1 MARNKLPKWAIKQA
15 GGINKK
21 AWRLA
26 RRGRKSTRKGQV
38 RKTARRAFT
47 RRNNPTRKR
56 TMRKSKNLNVNVVE
70 LGGGLVLAD
79 QILGTKG
86 MSDLFSGNFR
96 GAVTTAAQRFRT
108 KSTQED
114 LIKTGLGI
122 VVIKAAAKSLGE
134 RRLGKIGPL
143 VLKA

>member
-1 MARNKLPKWAIKQA
+1 MGFKRGWRAFKAAKRKRGTKSRRQA
-15 GGINKK
+15 S
-21 AWRLA
+21 RV
-26 RRGRKSTRKGQV
+26 RRGNPKTKGV
-38 RKTARRAFT
+38 
-47 RRNNPTRKR
+47 KR
-56 TMRKSKNLNVNVVE
+56 VAKKSKNVNVNLVE

-79 QILGTKG
+79 QILGAKG
-86 MSDLFSGNFR
+86 MSNLFAGDFR
-96 GAVTTAAQRFRT
+96 GAISTAASRFRA

-122 VVIKAAAKSLGE
+122 VVIKAAAKSLGQ

>member
-1 MARNKLPKWAIKQA
+1 MSAKQI
-15 GGINKK
+15 GVEWRKK
-21 AWRLA
+21 KRGTKSRRKAS
-26 RRGRKSTRKGQV
+26 RRGNPKTKGV
-38 RKTARRAFT
+38 NRVA
-47 RRNNPTRKR
+47 
-56 TMRKSKNLNVNVVE
+56 RKSKNVNVNLVE

-79 QILGTKG
+79 QILGQKG
-86 MSDLFSGNFR
+86 MANLFAGDFR
-96 GAVTTAAQRFRT
+96 GAISTAASRFRA

-122 VVIKAAAKSLGE
+122 VVIKAAAKSLGQ